1 MLAPADFAL
10 NHIVTPRLDH
20 ASFFDLTRR
29 LGLDKVEIRNDI
41 AGVPISDGIPA
52 SLVRGQAQTAG
63 VRILTVN
70 ALQRFNEWNEHRA
83 VQARELAS
91 YVRDCGARALVLVPV
106 NDADFRPGEA
116 KLTEGLHEALG
127 RLKPI
132 LADAGIMGF
141 VEPLGFE
148 TCSLRSKREAIAAI
162 DAVDGAAIFRLV
174 HDTFHHHLAGEAEVY
189 PLRTGLVH
197 ISGVDDGNLAI
208 ADMRDPH
215 RVLVDERDVLGN
227 IAQIGTLRARGYRG
241 VFSFEPF
248 AERIQEAPDL
258 EDRLGASI
266 SLIAGRQGPSLS

>member
-1 MLAPADFAL
+1 MPDPIAFAL
-10 NHIVTPRLDH
+10 NHIVTPQLDC
-20 ASFFDLTRR
+20 ASFFGLARSV
-29 LGLDKVEIRNDI
+29 GLDRVEIRNDLV
-41 AGVPISDGIPA
+41 GVPIMDGTPA
-52 SLVRGQAQTAG
+52 SVVRHQAKMAD
-63 VRILTVN
+63 VRVLTIN
-70 ALQRFNEWNEHRA
+70 ALQRFNDWSAQRA
-83 VQARELAS
+83 AEARELSRYA
-91 YVRDCGARALVLVPV
+91 RDCGAAALVLVPV
-106 NDADFRPGEA
+106 NDAAYSLDEA
-116 KLTEGLHEALG
+116 ALATGLRQALSGLKAILTE
-127 RLKPI
+127 
-132 LADAGIMGF
+132 AGIMGF